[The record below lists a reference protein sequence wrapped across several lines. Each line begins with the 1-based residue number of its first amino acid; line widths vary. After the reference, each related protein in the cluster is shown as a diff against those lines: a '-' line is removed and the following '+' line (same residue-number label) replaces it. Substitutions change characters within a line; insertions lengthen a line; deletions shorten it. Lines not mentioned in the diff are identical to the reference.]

1 MTAPLKFSPS
11 RIQQVELGGKK
22 VDILRLDEI
31 HPWVNGNKWF
41 KLRYN
46 LEAASG
52 GSYKG
57 LITFGGPWSNH
68 LYATAQACRESGMS
82 CFGIVR
88 GERPAE
94 LSETLR
100 DAIDAGMELEFISR
114 EMYDLRDSE
123 ELKGWIRWRFGNVW
137 IVPEGGSNFL
147 GINGAM
153 EMVPAAI
160 ARQYEVIA
168 IACGTGGS
176 VAGLRLSAPSS
187 VDILGVPVLRGEG
200 YMPRQVRQ
208 ILNGFLGDPEAA
220 AELTSRISFDERWH
234 FGGYAKY
241 DQRLIDFIRRMEM
254 NQGLMLDQVYTAKL
268 LYGIEQRLLSKETYH
283 ETNMLVVHT
292 GGLQGRRSLG
302 AIFS

>member
-1 MTAPLKFSPS
+1 MTALFKFSPAQ
-11 RIQQVELGGKK
+11 IQQVELGGRM

-31 HPWVNGNKWF
+31 HPSVNGNKWF

-46 LEAASG
+46 LEAASSG
-52 GSYKG
+52 AYNG
-57 LITFGGPWSNH
+57 LVTFGGPWSNH
-68 LYATAQACRESGMS
+68 LYATAQACRESGIA

-100 DAIDAGMELEFISR
+100 DAIDAGMVLEFISR

-123 ELKGWIRWRFGNVW
+123 ELKGWIRTHFGNVW

-153 EMVPAAI
+153 EMVPPAI
-160 ARQYEVIA
+160 VRGYDVIA

-176 VAGLRLSAPSS
+176 VAGLRLSVPSS
-187 VDILGVPVLRGEG
+187 VDILGVPVLKGEG
-200 YMPRQVRQ
+200 YMRRQAHQ
-208 ILNGFLGDPEAA
+208 LLYGFLGDPDA
-220 AELTSRISFDERWH
+220 AEELTRRISFDERWH

-241 DQRLIDFIRRMEM
+241 DQDLIEFIRRMEL
-254 NQGLMLDQVYTAKL
+254 NHALPLDQVYTAKL
-268 LYGIEQRLLSKETYH
+268 LYGIEQRLLNRETYH
-283 ETNMLVVHT
+283 ESSILVVHT

-302 AIFS
+302 SIFS